1 MLNKTGRRT
10 SGEDDMA
17 DCVCLFGITKTRLLK
32 CEEKWPREMRM
43 IELNYC
49 QIPQVENKCP
59 LKDDDVH
66 HDHVDW
72 VRLRL

>member
-1 MLNKTGRRT
+1 
-10 SGEDDMA
+10 
-17 DCVCLFGITKTRLLK
+17 
-32 CEEKWPREMRM
+32 MRM

-72 VRLRL
+72 VKLRL